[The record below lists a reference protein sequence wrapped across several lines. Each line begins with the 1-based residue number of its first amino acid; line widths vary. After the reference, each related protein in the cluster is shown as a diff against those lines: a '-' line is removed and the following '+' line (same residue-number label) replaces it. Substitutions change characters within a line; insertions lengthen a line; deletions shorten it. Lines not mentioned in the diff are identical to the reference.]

1 MYGMNTFEELECYK
15 LARQLR
21 QDVSMFCK
29 TLPQEEG
36 YRLKDQIIR
45 SSRSVTANIAEG
57 YGRYHQQENIQFCQI
72 ARGSL
77 SETLDHFTVALDEEY
92 LTDEEYAISRALMED
107 CWKVLNGYISYLK
120 RCASDGVP
128 RE

>member
-1 MYGMNTFEELECYK
+1 MNTFEELECYK

-21 QDVSMFCK
+21 KEVSSFCK
-29 TLPQEEG
+29 ALPREEE

-57 YGRYHQQENIQFCQI
+57 YGRHHHQENIQFCRI

-77 SETLDHFTVALDEEY
+77 AETLEHLIVAVDDGC
-92 LTDEEYAISRALMED
+92 LTDDQYASMRGLLED
-107 CWKVLNGYISYLK
+107 TWKVLNGYIAYLK
-120 RCASDGVP
+120 RCAAAGVP
-128 RE
+128 EN